1 MSNNTRG
8 IKEECGFEGKKLSSA
23 AITEW
28 LVAFHKP
35 QDVVTQPC
43 PGKHHIDSKW
53 ALQQL
58 HTKTDDTWQGLFKCG
73 SLEIEIYQPRGH
85 DPQQPHWCDEI
96 YFVISGTG
104 FFRNGNEKNAFKPGD
119 VMFVPAGVDHRFED
133 FSEDFATWA
142 ILLGSERD

>member
-1 MSNNTRG
+1 MSIDTRG
-8 IKEECGFEGKKLSSA
+8 TKEEGGFEGKKLSSGA
-23 AITEW
+23 VIEW
-28 LVAFHKP
+28 IIGFHTP
-35 QDVVTQPC
+35 QDAVTQPY

-58 HTKTDDTWQGLFKCG
+58 HTETANTWQGLFKRG

-104 FFRNGNEKNAFKPGD
+104 FFRNGNERNAFKPGD

-142 ILLGSERD
+142 ILLGSEGD